1 MAQDGGRAVGYG
13 RAMTEPAPDPV
24 VLINVYRCQPERM
37 DTLMELLSVMVRA
50 QREAEGFLSATLH
63 RGLNGKVAAVHA
75 VWRSAA
81 DWKAMA
87 RSATVNAAMEPIM
100 AIATFE
106 PHLYEAGEV
115 IE

>member
-1 MAQDGGRAVGYG
+1 MGRP
-13 RAMTEPAPDPV
+13 MTEAPSDPV
-24 VLINVYRCQPERM
+24 VLINVYRCQPERL
-37 DTLMELLSVMVRA
+37 DALMELLAVMVRA

-63 RGLNGKVAAVHA
+63 RGLNGKAAAVHA
-75 VWRSAA
+75 VWRSAE

-87 RSATVNAAMEPIM
+87 RGPAVNAAMEPIM

-106 PHLYEAGEV
+106 PNLYEAGEV

>member
-1 MAQDGGRAVGYG
+1 
-13 RAMTEPAPDPV
+13 MTEAASDPV
-24 VLINVYRCQPERM
+24 VLINVYRCQPERL
-37 DTLMELLSVMVRA
+37 DELMELLAVMVRT
-50 QREAEGFLSATLH
+50 QRQAEGFLSATLH

-75 VWRSAA
+75 VWRSAG

-87 RSATVNAAMEPIM
+87 RSAATNAAMEPIM

-115 IE
+115 IG

>member
-1 MAQDGGRAVGYG
+1 MRQDGGRAVRYKN
-13 RAMTEPAPDPV
+13 RMTESAPI
-24 VLINVYRCQPERM
+24 VLINVYRCEADRLDALM
-37 DTLMELLSVMVRA
+37 DLLSVMVRA
-50 QREAEGFLSATLH
+50 QREADGFISATLH

-75 VWRSAA
+75 VWRSRE

-87 RSATVNAAMEPIM
+87 RSPAVNAAMEPIM

-106 PHLYEAGEV
+106 PNLYEAEEV

>member
-1 MAQDGGRAVGYG
+1 MNEDAC
-13 RAMTEPAPDPV
+13 DPV
-24 VLINVYRCQPERM
+24 VLINVYRCEPERLEA
-37 DTLMELLSVMVRA
+37 LMELLAVMVRA
-50 QREAEGFLSATLH
+50 QRDAEGFISATLH
-63 RGLNGKVAAVHA
+63 RGLNGKVAAVRA
-75 VWRSAA
+75 IWRSRD

-87 RSATVNAAMEPIM
+87 RSPAVNKAMEPIM

>member
-1 MAQDGGRAVGYG
+1 MGRPMTDAVS
-13 RAMTEPAPDPV
+13 DPV
-24 VLINVYRCQPERM
+24 VLINVYRCQPERL
-37 DTLMELLSVMVRA
+37 DALMELLAVMVRA
-50 QREAEGFLSATLH
+50 QRGAEGFISATLH

-75 VWRSAA
+75 VWRSQE

-87 RSATVNAAMEPIM
+87 RGPAVNAAMEPIM

>member
-1 MAQDGGRAVGYG
+1 MGGL
-13 RAMTEPAPDPV
+13 MTDPASDPV
-24 VLINVYRCQPERM
+24 VLINVYRCEPDRL
-37 DTLMELLSVMVRA
+37 DALMELLAVMVRS
-50 QREAEGFLSATLH
+50 QREAGGFISATLH

-75 VWRSAA
+75 VWRSKE

-87 RSATVNAAMEPIM
+87 RSPAVNAAMEPIM

-115 IE
+115 ITP

>member
-1 MAQDGGRAVGYG
+1 
-13 RAMTEPAPDPV
+13 MTEADSDPV
-24 VLINVYRCQPERM
+24 VLINVYRCEPEQQEA
-37 DTLMELLSVMVRA
+37 LMELLTVMVRA
-50 QREAEGFLSATLH
+50 QREAEGFISATLH
-63 RGLNGKVAAVHA
+63 RGLDGKVAAVHA
-75 VWRSAA
+75 VWRSRD

-87 RSATVNAAMEPIM
+87 RSPAINAAMEPIM

>member
-1 MAQDGGRAVGYG
+1 MGPP
-13 RAMTEPAPDPV
+13 MTEPAADPV
-24 VLINVYRCQPERM
+24 VLINVYRCEPDQLDM
-37 DTLMELLSVMVRA
+37 LMERLAVMVRA
-50 QREAEGFLSATLH
+50 QREAEGFISATLH

-75 VWRSAA
+75 VWRSRE

-87 RSATVNAAMEPIM
+87 RGPAVNAAMEPIM

>member
-1 MAQDGGRAVGYG
+1 MG
-13 RAMTEPAPDPV
+13 RAMTEAVSDPV
-24 VLINVYRCQPERM
+24 VLINVYRCQPERL
-37 DTLMELLSVMVRA
+37 DALMELLGVMVRA
-50 QREAEGFLSATLH
+50 QRGADGFISATLH

-75 VWRSAA
+75 VWRSRE

-87 RSATVNAAMEPIM
+87 RSPGVNAAMEPIM

>member
-1 MAQDGGRAVGYG
+1 
-13 RAMTEPAPDPV
+13 MTEDASDPV
-24 VLINVYRCQPERM
+24 VLINVYRCEPERL
-37 DTLMELLSVMVRA
+37 DALMELLAVMVRA
-50 QREAEGFLSATLH
+50 QRGSEGFISATLH
-63 RGLNGKVAAVHA
+63 RGLNGKVAAVRA
-75 VWRSAA
+75 IWRSRE

-87 RSATVNAAMEPIM
+87 RSPAVNRAMEPIM

>member
-1 MAQDGGRAVGYG
+1 MGCV
-13 RAMTEPAPDPV
+13 MTQAASDPV
-24 VLINVYRCQPERM
+24 VLINVYRCQPERL
-37 DTLMELLSVMVRA
+37 DTLMERLGVMVRA
-50 QREAEGFLSATLH
+50 QRGAEGFISATLH

-75 VWRSAA
+75 VWRSRE

-87 RSATVNAAMEPIM
+87 RSPAVNAAMEPIM

>member
-1 MAQDGGRAVGYG
+1 MG
-13 RAMTEPAPDPV
+13 RAMTEAAADPV
-24 VLINVYRCQPERM
+24 VLINVYRCQPERQDALM
-37 DTLMELLSVMVRA
+37 DLLAVMVRT
-50 QREAEGFLSATLH
+50 QREAHGFISATLH

-75 VWRSAA
+75 VWRSRE

-87 RSATVNAAMEPIM
+87 RSAATNAAMEPIM

>member
-1 MAQDGGRAVGYG
+1 MGP
-13 RAMTEPAPDPV
+13 AMTDPEPV
-24 VLINVYRCQPERM
+24 VLINVYRCEPERL

-50 QREAEGFLSATLH
+50 QRDAEGFISATLH
-63 RGLNGKVAAVHA
+63 RGLSGKGAAVHA
-75 VWRSAA
+75 VWRSRE

-87 RSATVNAAMEPIM
+87 RSPAINAAMEPIM

-106 PHLYEAGEV
+106 PNLYEAGEV